1 MQLAVLQRCGTVPS
15 ETCACHVARKTL
27 MRSGLRRAPSFAPPV
42 VHEVL
47 TNPGARLETNVR
59 LAMQARLGRDFSQVR
74 VHTGSRADDAA
85 ASVTARAFTVGSDV
99 VFGRGQ
105 YAPDTAV
112 GASLL
117 THELT
122 HVMQQQGGDS
132 RPSNLVVGPAG
143 SRQEQEAE
151 RLADI
156 TPSASTRTAAALVQ
170 RQVLSD
176 VEIDEMTQ
184 AVPDPDLAVRDG
196 SSPVAGAE
204 PAGEVAD
211 AGLSSE
217 RYLAETDGDE
227 FGAVYLARSPAGK
240 PQASPKKKP
249 SKAKARLITD
259 INVDLGAQELTLTWS
274 DGASESHTVSTGIGC
289 PNTSAN
295 PCPTGKEAYC
305 TPTGD
310 FTAGDKGDE
319 SKTNSHGDK
328 MAWWVRVVGGIGIH
342 NSQKADGTPRSHGC
356 IRVGDGAADEAYAKK
371 INQHVTGHTKV
382 HISGTAPTKPW
393 HLSAKNME
401 KFHFDGCPAPA
412 LAKPAPTS
420 TKRTPPGRVRHP

>member
-1 MQLAVLQRCGTVPS
+1 
-15 ETCACHVARKTL
+15 
-27 MRSGLRRAPSFAPPV
+27 MRSGLRPAPSLAPRV

-47 TNPGARLETNVR
+47 ANAGARLDTNVR

-85 ASVTARAFTVGSDV
+85 AAVTARAFTVGSNI

-105 YAPDTAV
+105 YAPDTTA

-122 HVMQQQGGDS
+122 HVIQQQGADR

-143 SRQEQEAE
+143 SRQEKEAD
-151 RLADI
+151 RLAD
-156 TPSASTRTAAALVQ
+156 TVVEAPQPASTRTPAAVVQ
-170 RQVLSD
+170 RQVLAD
-176 VEIDEMTQ
+176 LEIDETAE

-196 SSPVAGAE
+196 SSPVSDAE
-204 PAGEVAD
+204 PLGEEAD
-211 AGLSSE
+211 AELSADQ
-217 RYLAETDGDE
+217 YLAETEADD
-227 FGAVYLARSPAGK
+227 FGAVYVARSPAGK
-240 PQASPKKKP
+240 PKASPRKKP
-249 SKAKARLITD
+249 SKPKARLITD
-259 INVDLGAQELTLTWS
+259 INVDLGAQTLTLTWS

-295 PCPTGKEAYC
+295 PCPTGNEAYC

-310 FTAGDKGDE
+310 FAAGDKGDA

-356 IRVGDGAADEAYAKK
+356 IRVGDGAAAEAYAKK
-371 INQHVTGHTKV
+371 INQHVTGRTKV
-382 HISGTAPTKPW
+382 HINGTAPTKPW
-393 HLSAKNME
+393 HMSKTNME
-401 KFHFDGCPAPA
+401 KFHFDGCPIPAPP
-412 LAKPAPTS
+412 KPAAPPA
-420 TKRTPPGRVRHP
+420 KRTPPGRVRP